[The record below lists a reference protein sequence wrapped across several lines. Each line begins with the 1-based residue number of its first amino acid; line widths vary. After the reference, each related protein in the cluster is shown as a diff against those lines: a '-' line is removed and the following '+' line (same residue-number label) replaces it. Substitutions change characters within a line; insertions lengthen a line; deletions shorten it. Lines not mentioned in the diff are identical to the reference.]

1 MVAYLR
7 LQKLHLFAALAEV
20 EAKFEREKWDLVAE
34 AMKRAG
40 AAEYSKAL
48 LKKSAETMNRVQISI
63 RADTAHSNTKN
74 TETRSHYS
82 KKLSATGYIGTDYKP
97 GKTGGIDHGSNR
109 GNYQG
114 FGVLVN
120 QQPLQNTSQVPPN
133 IRHQMSRQSGYLPG
147 AAPALSTVSHQQTF
161 PEPSPPYP
169 AVSPSHA
176 PWSQRKIE
184 QPFPQPDLVP
194 ETFPRQ
200 QPSEGEHSG
209 ENPAISNSS
218 KLSTP
223 SSEIPATAQHSTTA
237 EKSQKPVSQSQ
248 VKDML
253 RHRTLNDTNRSRPG
267 EIVAKESSVD
277 APLNEITR
285 NLEQRVPG
293 ILYTDTGAPVF
304 VANPAPSAV
313 TSSHT
318 GPISLHDPKHASS
331 DPISGKAPI
340 SPATPIDL
348 IRDTDRTLSASPPRI
363 GQPLLAAAKVR
374 TPPKQTGLARGK
386 KGHRNE
392 SAESRERRSAAMR
405 KAWAKRQAE
414 GRSGRGCG
422 PPKSSTIVRKPPTGS
437 SPVEFAAHVL
447 AAAEADAAA
456 EATSPSKT
464 KSRETSAVSPTPTQ
478 VRPEQGPSSTVPRQ
492 DQDPSGQKVG
502 TDIHFK
508 HPHFL
513 TLLVRRWQTAS

>member
-1 MVAYLR
+1 MVSYLR
-7 LQKLHLFAALAEV
+7 LQKLHLLAALAEV
-20 EAKFEREKWDLVAE
+20 QAKFEREKWDLVAE

-48 LKKSAETMNRVQISI
+48 LRKSAETLGRVQISI
-63 RADTAHSNTKN
+63 RADTAHSNTN
-74 TETRSHYS
+74 NIETTSHHS
-82 KKLSATGYIGTDYKP
+82 KEISAPGFIGTDYKP
-97 GKTGGIDHGSNR
+97 GKTGGTDHGSNR

-147 AAPALSTVSHQQTF
+147 AAPPLGTFPRQQTF

-169 AVSPSHA
+169 AVSPSY
-176 PWSQRKIE
+176 PPSSQRNNE
-184 QPFPQPDLVP
+184 QPFPQLNPVP
-194 ETFPRQ
+194 ETFPRKQ
-200 QPSEGEHSG
+200 SSKGEHSG
-209 ENPAISNSS
+209 ENLAISNNS
-218 KLSTP
+218 KLSKP
-223 SSEIPATAQHSTTA
+223 SSEMPVTAQNSTTA
-237 EKSQKPVSQSQ
+237 EKSQKSVSQSQ
-248 VKDML
+248 VEDML
-253 RHRTLNDTNRSRPG
+253 RHRTLNDTNRSMPW
-267 EIVAKESSVD
+267 EIVAKECGVD
-277 APLNEITR
+277 APLNEISR

-293 ILYTDTGAPVF
+293 ILYTDAGAPVF
-304 VANPAPSAV
+304 VANTAPSAV

-331 DPISGKAPI
+331 DPVSGKALI

-348 IRDTDRTLSASPPRI
+348 TRDTDRTISASPPRVS
-363 GQPLLAAAKVR
+363 QPLLAAAKVR
-374 TPPKQTGLARGK
+374 TPPKQTGPARGK

-422 PPKSSTIVRKPPTGS
+422 PPKSSTIARKPPSGS

-478 VRPEQGPSSTVPRQ
+478 VRPEQGPSSSVPRQ
-492 DQDPSGQKVG
+492 DQDPSGQKVR
-502 TDIHFK
+502 TDIH
-508 HPHFL
+508 
-513 TLLVRRWQTAS
+513 